1 MKSDFFQVVLFGKN
15 EQHVLN
21 SKLYFLLNIEW
32 HLLYVV
38 IKGFEHM
45 LHPCHFSLVHEYL
58 MRRLHLEPHYILT
71 FCQIDGNGLT
81 RKSYSG

>member
-21 SKLYFLLNIEW
+21 SKLYFLLNIEL

-38 IKGFEHM
+38 IKGFQHV
-45 LHPCHFSLVHEYL
+45 LHTCHFSLVHEYV
-58 MRRLHLEPHYILT
+58 MRNLYTNIWPE
-71 FCQIDGNGLT
+71 G
-81 RKSYSG
+81 SS